1 MAIHAGSWGGLP
13 DLGITEGLSK
23 LFFGGSQTGQGG
35 SDLVANLQAP
45 NQPAND
51 PTINSI
57 LYNPTDSSTPTTSF
71 AGPGPGNVLGTTTGT
86 NGSKTATQQPT
97 NTGSYSFNIGDFPN
111 YAGWDPNAAYQDW
124 IAKGKPMPGYSGSNA
139 SDEVLRREAETRNAI
154 NSGYDQYLL
163 GLQGMQDQ
171 FGNSRQESLDSASK
185 IYEQIF
191 GGLGEQKQTNLDKLE
206 AGKQEVQSRQASSIK
221 DLQENLSNVLRGAT
235 MQFGAIGAGDTS
247 ATRTM
252 LPYAYTKLAGQQE
265 GNIRNQANNQLFEIE
280 QQGRD
285 TELKFSEMWRQ
296 TEVDKESQLQGIR
309 DYYGNAIQNVQTA
322 MANAPLQKAQALA
335 SLNQSLL
342 QEAMTNLR
350 NLEATDRQAKE
361 NLKTW
366 ATNRMSELNN
376 LKLQLSGSAN
386 FNPQDILWKELSVQG
401 VNPGQN
407 GQGMDFSN
415 YVTATRKK
423 YLGE

>member
-1 MAIHAGSWGGLP
+1 MGAYEDIQKSGGRLGKAIDTVGNFFGNILPDWNISESLESWGGNL
-13 DLGITEGLSK
+13 
-23 LFFGGSQTGQGG
+23 G
-35 SDLVANLQAP
+35 SDFVLVPKANATEQQPQNDGGLIGPLPNPNLQP
-45 NQPAND
+45 KP
-51 PTINSI
+51 
-57 LYNPTDSSTPTTSF
+57 TPTATTVKNNPVVNTGTSF
-71 AGPGPGNVLGTTTGT
+71 NDIY
-86 NGSKTATQQPT
+86 
-97 NTGSYSFNIGDFPN
+97 NTMYP
-111 YAGWDPNAAYQDW
+111 GWDRTAAEQDW

-139 SDEVLRREAETRNAI
+139 YDEVARREAETRNAI

-235 MQFGAIGAGDTS
+235 MQFGAMGAGDTS